1 MFSIQK
7 ISSLKAVAIK
17 AGVFAACL
25 ISVAAVTASA
35 QPATA
40 PTSAATEY
48 AQKLSEAFEA
58 AAARITPSVVNISAS
73 TKPKAGKKLRR
84 RDEQF
89 MEQFR
94 QFFGDEFAERFNMP
108 EDGAEGPVQQGL
120 GTGVIVDP
128 KGLILTNNHVLG
140 EADEVDVRLQDGR
153 KFKAQIVGRDERSDL
168 AVVKIK
174 ANDLV
179 AAKLGESDNLRI
191 GQWVVAAGNPF
202 GLDNSITAGI
212 ISAKGRSIIGGGQY
226 EDFIQTDAA
235 INPGNS
241 GGPLVNLEGEVVGI
255 NTAIFSRSG
264 GYMGIG
270 FAIPIS
276 MAKGVMES
284 LINSGKVVRG
294 WLGVGIQ
301 NLSEGLAQSFN
312 YSGTDGALVG
322 HVEPTGPA
330 AKAGLKQG
338 DIIVALSGDKL
349 KDVNQLRNRVAAIKP
364 GSKVE
369 LDYIREGKKETV
381 SVVIGELPSQPGKGK
396 ADEDS
401 QEEAES
407 AIGIVVEDITPQ
419 VARRLG
425 TTRKSGVVVMQV
437 RPNGIGAQAGL
448 SPGDLVVSVDGKLIK
463 DAEEFRAAVK
473 KADLEKGARVVVE
486 TQGMERFVFLKKGA

>member
-1 MFSIQK
+1 
-7 ISSLKAVAIK
+7 
-17 AGVFAACL
+17 
-25 ISVAAVTASA
+25 
-35 QPATA
+35 
-40 PTSAATEY
+40 
-48 AQKLSEAFEA
+48 
-58 AAARITPSVVNISAS
+58 
-73 TKPKAGKKLRR
+73 
-84 RDEQF
+84 
-89 MEQFR
+89 
-94 QFFGDEFAERFNMP
+94 
-108 EDGAEGPVQQGL
+108 
-120 GTGVIVDP
+120 
-128 KGLILTNNHVLG
+128 
-140 EADEVDVRLQDGR
+140 
-153 KFKAQIVGRDERSDL
+153 
-168 AVVKIK
+168 
-174 ANDLV
+174 
-179 AAKLGESDNLRI
+179 
-191 GQWVVAAGNPF
+191 
-202 GLDNSITAGI
+202 
-212 ISAKGRSIIGGGQY
+212 
-226 EDFIQTDAA
+226 
-235 INPGNS
+235 
-241 GGPLVNLEGEVVGI
+241 
-255 NTAIFSRSG
+255 
-264 GYMGIG
+264 
-270 FAIPIS
+270 
-276 MAKGVMES
+276 
-284 LINSGKVVRG
+284 
-294 WLGVGIQ
+294 
-301 NLSEGLAQSFN
+301 
-312 YSGTDGALVG
+312 VG

>member
-1 MFSIQK
+1 
-7 ISSLKAVAIK
+7 
-17 AGVFAACL
+17 
-25 ISVAAVTASA
+25 
-35 QPATA
+35 
-40 PTSAATEY
+40 
-48 AQKLSEAFEA
+48 
-58 AAARITPSVVNISAS
+58 
-73 TKPKAGKKLRR
+73 
-84 RDEQF
+84 
-89 MEQFR
+89 
-94 QFFGDEFAERFNMP
+94 
-108 EDGAEGPVQQGL
+108 
-120 GTGVIVDP
+120 
-128 KGLILTNNHVLG
+128 
-140 EADEVDVRLQDGR
+140 
-153 KFKAQIVGRDERSDL
+153 
-168 AVVKIK
+168 
-174 ANDLV
+174 
-179 AAKLGESDNLRI
+179 
-191 GQWVVAAGNPF
+191 
-202 GLDNSITAGI
+202 
-212 ISAKGRSIIGGGQY
+212 
-226 EDFIQTDAA
+226 
-235 INPGNS
+235 
-241 GGPLVNLEGEVVGI
+241 
-255 NTAIFSRSG
+255 
-264 GYMGIG
+264 MGIG

-369 LDYIREGKKETV
+369 LDYI
-381 SVVIGELPSQPGKGK
+381 
-396 ADEDS
+396 
-401 QEEAES
+401 
-407 AIGIVVEDITPQ
+407 TPQ

>member
-1 MFSIQK
+1 MSVMQK
-7 ISSLKAVAIK
+7 TPFWFHTVLCSATAALLVAASPSGFLKAAHAEEAPVA
-17 AGVFAACL
+17 
-25 ISVAAVTASA
+25 
-35 QPATA
+35 
-40 PTSAATEY
+40 Y
-48 AQKLSEAFEA
+48 AQKLSEAFEQ

-89 MEQFR
+89 MEQFK
-94 QFFGDEFAERFNMP
+94 QFFGDDFAERFNFP
-108 EDGAEGPVQQGL
+108 DDGAEGPVQQGL
-120 GTGVIVDP
+120 GTGVIVDS
-128 KGLILTNNHVLG
+128 KGLILTNNHVVG
-140 EADEVDVRLQDGR
+140 DADELDVRLQDGR
-153 KFKAQIVGRDERSDL
+153 KFKAQLVGKDERSDL

-174 ANDLV
+174 ATDLV
-179 AAKLGESDNLRI
+179 AAKLGDSDSLRI
-191 GQWVVAAGNPF
+191 GEWVVAAGNPF

-241 GGPLVNLEGEVVGI
+241 GGPLVNLNGEVVGI

-284 LINSGKVVRG
+284 LISSGKVVRG

-312 YSGTDGALVG
+312 YPSTDGALVG
-322 HVEPTGPA
+322 HVEPSGPA

-338 DIIVALSGDKL
+338 DIVVSLNGEKV
-349 KDVNQLRNRVAAIKP
+349 KDVNQLRNRVASFKP
-364 GSKVE
+364 GSKVDVE
-369 LDYIREGKKETV
+369 YVREGRKETV
-381 SVVIGELPSQPGKGK
+381 AVAIGELPSQAGKSK
-396 ADEDS
+396 EKEADDEDS
-401 QEEAES
+401 DS
-407 AIGIVVEDITPQ
+407 AIGVAVEDLTPQ
-419 VARRLG
+419 VARRIG
-425 TTRKSGVVVMQV
+425 TTRKSGVVIMQV

-448 SPGDLVVSVDGKLIK
+448 APGDLVISVDGKGIK
-463 DAEEFRAAVK
+463 DTEDFRAAIK
-473 KADLEKGARVVVE
+473 KADLERGARIVVE
-486 TQGMERFVFLKKGA
+486 NQGMERFVFLKKGS